1 MFDDTH
7 FKATNTEPLLY
18 RFGSASIFT
27 QVWSE
32 YLDPLNV
39 GRHLF
44 KFVIVVSH
52 MVVKLKREAKSLE
65 LGIQIFIIILVTVSK
80 NVLTGSVVNNI

>member
-7 FKATNTEPLLY
+7 FKATNTEPLIY

-39 GRHLF
+39 GRHYSSS
-44 KFVIVVSH
+44 VIVVSH
-52 MVVKLKREAKSLE
+52 MVVKREVKSLE
-65 LGIQIFIIILVTVSK
+65 LGIQISIIILVTVSK
-80 NVLTGSVVNNI
+80 NVFTGSVVNNI

>member
-7 FKATNTEPLLY
+7 FKATNTEPLIY
-18 RFGSASIFT
+18 RFGSGSIFT

-44 KFVIVVSH
+44 KFSDCC
-52 MVVKLKREAKSLE
+52 
-65 LGIQIFIIILVTVSK
+65 QPY
-80 NVLTGSVVNNI
+80 GS

>member
-7 FKATNTEPLLY
+7 FKATNTEPLIY

-44 KFVIVVSH
+44 KFSDCCQPYAY

-65 LGIQIFIIILVTVSK
+65 
-80 NVLTGSVVNNI
+80 